1 MAHLQAPVPANFAVT
16 QQADMQTG
24 FHYNYATEP
33 YQDTVEDVWKLDP
46 LKTFWFV
53 IRYRWLIAAFL
64 FAGIIS
70 GYMIN
75 LTQVPMY
82 RTTAK
87 IAIQTAGAIAIKD
100 LESVLDENDW
110 RIFETAREIMLS
122 RDLARRVVSKLKLA
136 ENTEFLTPPPRFS
149 LSKSIKQ
156 LFVGAAETPGLN
168 ISRLDAEKIAIG
180 KVHGGVSAKIIKNT
194 SVLAVTYSSSNPAF
208 ATEIANQYL
217 LSFIDQNIERKAETS
232 NQALQFIEK
241 KVNETKLKLQ
251 SSERTLLAYVKK
263 VGLKVTREDSS
274 LVSKNISDINAALS
288 VAIQKRL
295 LNERYVQQIKDGDS
309 ASLPEVFQSN
319 TIHLTK
325 QKLAE
330 LRASYKLKLTTLKPS
345 FPVMLS
351 LKAEINELN
360 KQMRFEISAIAR
372 SVKVRY
378 EQSKINVVALQNKL
392 NDLDL
397 NQSVFQEKNIQY
409 TILKREV
416 KSNRRQYEA
425 LIEKQNRVGI
435 GSEIKF
441 FNAQIIDT
449 AIAPGSPYSS
459 KKFNYLVMS
468 LGLFGALAAAV
479 IYLME
484 LMNNTFSVPN
494 QLESDLK
501 VPVLGVIPEVPEDEL
516 ADAFRDPTSPFSEA
530 HRTLR
535 TSIQF
540 TGTEDH
546 IKTIL
551 VTSTEKSEGKTSTA
565 FRLAADFA
573 ALDRKVL
580 VIDADLR
587 RPKMHRM
594 FGTDNKFGLSN
605 LLTNVFRSGQT
616 MDLFRSTGN
625 PNITFLSSGTIPP
638 NPTDIL
644 SSKKMRKTLEFC
656 SEKFD
661 LVIVD
666 SPPVMGLSDAPILAR
681 QVDAT
686 IMVVSSK
693 QVTRHGAKSSVTR
706 LQSVGANLAGCVLTK
721 FAVNKLDYNYAFQYM
736 KYSNEGYEDDAPVK
750 AKLMDRRIVDKAKP
764 TNSIWHNKIIALFF
778 NQFNRRAS

>member
-1 MAHLQAPVPANFAVT
+1 MVHTQLPVQANFAVA
-16 QQADMQTG
+16 QQTEMQAG
-24 FHYNYATEP
+24 FHYNYTTDSYPDTE
-33 YQDTVEDVWKLDP
+33 DEVWKLDP
-46 LKTFWFV
+46 LKAFWFV
-53 IRYRWLIAAFL
+53 IRYRWLIAAFM

-70 GYMIN
+70 GYMIS

-82 RTTAK
+82 RATSK

-110 RIFETAREIMLS
+110 RIFETAKEIMLS
-122 RDLARRVVSKLKLA
+122 RDLAARVVAKLNLA
-136 ENTEFLTPPPRFS
+136 ENKDFLTPLPRFS

-156 LFVGAAETPGLN
+156 IFVEPAATPALN
-168 ISRLDAEKIAIG
+168 MSRAEILKTAVDT
-180 KVHGGVSAKIIKNT
+180 VHSGVSAKIIKDT
-194 SVLAVTYSSSNPAF
+194 SILAITYSSTNQVFTA
-208 ATEIANQYL
+208 EIANQYVQ
-217 LSFIDQNIERKAETS
+217 SFIDKNIERKTETS
-232 NQALQFIEK
+232 NRAQQFIEK
-241 KVNETKLKLQ
+241 KVNETKTKLQ
-251 SSERTLLAYVKK
+251 SSERALLEYAKK
-263 VGLKVTREDSS
+263 VGLKVTREDIS

-309 ASLPEVFQSN
+309 ASLPEVFDSS

-325 QKLAE
+325 QRLAE
-330 LRASYKLKLTTLKPS
+330 LKASYKLKLTTRKPG
-345 FPVMLS
+345 FPEMLS
-351 LKAEINELN
+351 LKAEIDELN
-360 KQMRFEISAIAR
+360 TQKRFEISAIAK
-372 SVKVRY
+372 SVKIRY
-378 EQSKINVVALQNKL
+378 EQSKINVIALQNKL
-392 NDLDL
+392 DDLDQ
-397 NQSVFQEKNIQY
+397 NQSAFQEKNIQY

-416 KSNRRQYEA
+416 KSNRRQYET
-425 LIEKQNRVGI
+425 LIEKLNQIGI
-435 GSEIKF
+435 GSEINF
-441 FNAQIIDT
+441 INAQIVDT
-449 AIAPGSPYSS
+449 AVTPESSYSS
-459 KKFNYLVMS
+459 KKLKFLIIS
-468 LGLFGALAAAV
+468 LGLFGALAAAI

-484 LMNNTFSVPN
+484 MMNNTFSVPN
-494 QLESDLK
+494 QLERSLK
-501 VPVLGVIPEVPEDEL
+501 LPVLGVIPEVPEDEL
-516 ADAFRDPTSPFSEA
+516 SDAFRDPTSPFSEA

-551 VTSTEKSEGKTSTA
+551 ITSSEKSEGKTSTA

-605 LLTNVFRSGQT
+605 LLTNVFRSDHT
-616 MDLFRSTGN
+616 MDLFRRTGN

-686 IMVVSSK
+686 IMVVSSN
-693 QVTRHGAKSSVTR
+693 QVTNHGAKSSVSR
-706 LQSVGANLAGCVLTK
+706 LHSVGANLVGCVLTK

-736 KYSNEGYEDDAPVK
+736 KYTNEGYENDAAPKV
-750 AKLMDRRIVDKAKP
+750 KLMDRRVADKAKS
-764 TNSIWHNKIIALFF
+764 NSPVWQNKIAAMFF
-778 NQFNRRAS
+778 NQFNRRAG

>member
-1 MAHLQAPVPANFAVT
+1 MVRSQLPVPANFAVA
-16 QQADMQTG
+16 QQTDMQAG
-24 FHYNYATEP
+24 FHYNFAAEP
-33 YQDTVEDVWKLDP
+33 YQDATDDVWKFDP
-46 LKTFWFV
+46 LKAFWFV

-64 FAGIIS
+64 FAGILS

-75 LTQVPMY
+75 LTQVPKY

-87 IAIQTAGAIAIKD
+87 IAIQTVGATAIKD
-100 LESVLDENDW
+100 LESVADENDW

-122 RDLARRVVSKLKLA
+122 RDLASRIVSKLKLA
-136 ENTEFLTPPPRFS
+136 ENKDFLSPPSRFS
-149 LSKSIKQ
+149 LSNSIKQ
-156 LFVGAAETPGLN
+156 MFGGAAKTPNL
-168 ISRLDAEKIAIG
+168 ILSRADAEKMAIG

-194 SVLAVTYSSSNPAF
+194 SIIAVTYSSTNPAF
-208 ATEIANQYL
+208 AAEIANQYV
-217 LSFIDQNIERKAETS
+217 LSFIDQNIERKTKTS
-232 NQALQFIEK
+232 NQARQFVEK
-241 KVNETKLKLQ
+241 KVEETKLKLQ
-251 SSERTLLAYVKK
+251 SSERALLAYAKK
-263 VGLKVTREDSS
+263 VGLKITSKNGS
-274 LVSKNISDINAALS
+274 LVSKNIADINAALS
-288 VAIQKRL
+288 VAIQKRV
-295 LNERYVQQIKDGDS
+295 LNERFVQQIKEGDS
-309 ASLPEVFQSN
+309 ASLPEVFKSS

-325 QKLAE
+325 QSIAKLKAT
-330 LRASYKLKLTTLKPS
+330 YKLKLTTLKPG
-345 FPVMLS
+345 FPEMLS
-351 LKAEINELN
+351 LKAEIDELN
-360 KQMRFEISAIAR
+360 KQMRFEISSIAK
-372 SVKVRY
+372 SVKVRF
-378 EQSKINVVALQNKL
+378 EQSKINVTALQNKL
-392 NDLDL
+392 ADLD
-397 NQSVFQEKNIQY
+397 QSQAIFQEKNIQY
-409 TILKREV
+409 TILNREV
-416 KSNRRQYEA
+416 KSNRRQYES
-425 LIEKQNRVGI
+425 LIEKLNRIDI
-435 GSEIKF
+435 GSEINF
-441 FNAQIIDT
+441 FNAQIIDA
-449 AIAPGSPYSS
+449 AIAPESSYSS

-516 ADAFRDPTSPFSEA
+516 AGAFRDPTSPFSEA

-540 TGTEDH
+540 TGTEDN

-573 ALDRKVL
+573 ALNRKVL
-580 VIDADLR
+580 VIDADMR

-605 LLTNVFRSGQT
+605 LLTNVFRSDQS
-616 MDLFRSTGN
+616 MDLFRRTAN

-656 SEKFD
+656 SDKFD

-693 QVTRHGAKSSVTR
+693 QVTRHGAKSSVLR
-706 LQSVGANLAGCVLTK
+706 LQSVGANLVGCVLTK

-736 KYSNEGYEDDAPVK
+736 KYTNEGYGDELPVT
-750 AKLMDRRIVDKAKP
+750 AKLTDRRVVDKANP
-764 TNSIWHNKIIALFF
+764 TAPVWHNKVGAMFF
-778 NQFNRRAS
+778 RQFNRRAS